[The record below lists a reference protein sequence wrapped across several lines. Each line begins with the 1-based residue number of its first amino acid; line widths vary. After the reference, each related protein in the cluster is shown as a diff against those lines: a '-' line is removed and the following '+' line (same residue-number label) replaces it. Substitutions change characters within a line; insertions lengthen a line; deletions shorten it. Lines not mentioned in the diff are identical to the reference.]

1 MKTCFAVC
9 LLLCFS
15 FAGAAL
21 ADDIY
26 RWTDADGR
34 VHYGSRPPPGVAAE
48 SKSITTRP
56 PGDDP
61 ALTERRERQRRLLES
76 YDYERGREAEL
87 AERQRQQDK
96 QRAARCREIERRLRQ
111 LDVQTLCYNRQFTP
125 YQRNSGVSLPPGKTT
140 SCRPGHNHGAQDT
153 RSDPTGDLDEEA
165 RRRCGH

>member
-111 LDVQTLCYNRQFTP
+111 LDYPGPVYLTDTDGTRQYLNDAERERYRAEMQP
-125 YQRNSGVSLPPGKTT
+125 AYRQACGK
-140 SCRPGHNHGAQDT
+140 
-153 RSDPTGDLDEEA
+153 GD
-165 RRRCGH
+165 